1 MLIKYQLKLLLI
13 LFFFM
18 FINQSKADFF
28 KDITSLIENNDFR
41 LSYGVSVTDVNQD
54 NKYEFVVTGFG
65 FSNLALSYQ
74 NGKLI
79 NINKDEIFD
88 DVNRKTIGVAAC
100 DIDQDGFEEIYFLN
114 TDTYSGEKKY
124 SDRLIDNSSNGFIDL
139 FEKDIN
145 KKNLNLT
152 AGRSVVLSLIH
163 I

>member
-79 NINKDEIFD
+79 K
-88 DVNRKTIGVAAC
+88 
-100 DIDQDGFEEIYFLN
+100 
-114 TDTYSGEKKY
+114 
-124 SDRLIDNSSNGFIDL
+124 
-139 FEKDIN
+139 
-145 KKNLNLT
+145 
-152 AGRSVVLSLIH
+152 LSLIVF
-163 I
+163 

>member
-74 NGKLI
+74 NGKL
-79 NINKDEIFD
+79 KDQMSSE
-88 DVNRKTIGVAAC
+88 AC
-100 DIDQDGFEEIYFLN
+100 
-114 TDTYSGEKKY
+114 S
-124 SDRLIDNSSNGFIDL
+124 
-139 FEKDIN
+139 
-145 KKNLNLT
+145 
-152 AGRSVVLSLIH
+152 
-163 I
+163 

>member
-13 LFFFM
+13 LFFLM

-28 KDITSLIENNDFR
+28 KDITSLIENNDYR

-88 DVNRKTIGVAAC
+88 DVN
-100 DIDQDGFEEIYFLN
+100 
-114 TDTYSGEKKY
+114 S
-124 SDRLIDNSSNGFIDL
+124 
-139 FEKDIN
+139 
-145 KKNLNLT
+145 
-152 AGRSVVLSLIH
+152 
-163 I
+163 